1 MTEFISQRKHNDAP
15 ATTIRLAVFGAA
27 GHMGARTC
35 SLARDDRRFQLIAE
49 IDRASGSDAS
59 GVGQEPIDVIIDFS
73 SDSGARAAAALGLS
87 RGAALVVG
95 TTGLS
100 RQTLAALDVASRTVP
115 VMVAANT
122 SVGMAVLRELATRAA
137 LLLGEGYDAN
147 LIEVH
152 HLRKR
157 DKPSGTALSLAEL
170 LREKAGV
177 KLPPDRIHAI
187 RSGDVVGEHTVEF
200 SAAGERLKICHIAT
214 SRDLFARGALR
225 AAAWLVGRCPGRYT
239 VEQALGMGPAGA
251 VSSAP

>member
-49 IDRASGSDAS
+49 IDQASGSDAS

-122 SVGMAVLRELATRAA
+122 SVGVAVLRELATRAA

-152 HLRKR
+152 HVRKR

-225 AAAWLVGRCPGRYT
+225 AAAWLAGRSPGHYT
-239 VEQALGMGPAGA
+239 IEQALGM
-251 VSSAP
+251 APTVAPRSY

>member
-1 MTEFISQRKHNDAP
+1 MTEFISQRKHGDAP
-15 ATTIRLAVFGAA
+15 ETTIRLAVFGAA
-27 GHMGARTC
+27 GCMGARTC
-35 SLARDDRRFQLIAE
+35 ALARDDRRFQLIAE

-59 GVGQEPIDVIIDFS
+59 GAGQEPIDVIIDFS

-87 RGAALVVG
+87 HGAALVVG

-100 RQTLAALDVASRTVP
+100 RQTLSALDVASRTVP

-122 SVGMAVLRELATRAA
+122 SVGAAVLRELATRAA

-152 HLRKR
+152 HVRKR

-200 SAAGERLKICHIAT
+200 AAAGERIKICHIAT

-225 AAAWLVGRCPGRYT
+225 AAAWLVGRSPGRYT
-239 VEQALGMGPAGA
+239 VEQALGIAPTGA
-251 VSSAP
+251 PRS

>member
-27 GHMGARTC
+27 GHLGARTC

-49 IDRASGSDAS
+49 IDQASGSDAS

-122 SVGMAVLRELATRAA
+122 SVGVAVLRELATRAA

-152 HLRKR
+152 HVRKR

-187 RSGDVVGEHTVEF
+187 RSGDVVGEHTIEF
-200 SAAGERLKICHIAT
+200 STAGERLKICHIAT

-225 AAAWLVGRCPGRYT
+225 AAAWLVGRSPGRYT
-239 VEQALGMGPAGA
+239 VEQALGMGPTGA
-251 VSSAP
+251 PRS